1 MGTGEIDEQ
10 ILPEE
15 VALLERVRN
24 AAAVRRVY
32 RIAES
37 ERNSAEACK
46 DLGLLTVQKNA
57 EVALTTTGF
66 NYIEYL
72 SPKR

>member
-1 MGTGEIDEQ
+1 MDSGEIDEQ

-24 AAAVRRVY
+24 AAAGRRVY
-32 RIAES
+32 RIAEF

-46 DLGLLTVQKNA
+46 DFGLLTVKNNA
-57 EVALTTTGF
+57 EVALTTKGF
-66 NYIEYL
+66 NYIDYL